1 VWYHT
6 ISRKQDFDPRTGAEV
21 AMEEQREDRTLM
33 AQGAAQREPDVAPY
47 ALSLTKRA
55 MDILLATAGLIISS
69 PLWLI
74 IAIAIILDDGLP
86 VLYTQERVGLNG
98 RIFKLY
104 KFRSMVRDAEGL
116 TGPVLANSDDPR
128 VTRVGRFLR
137 RTALDELPQLLN
149 IFLGDLSFVGPR
161 PEWIECMK
169 DIVSQCPQYEVCYTV
184 RPGLTGFAQ
193 IWGHHDSPPEEK
205 LAYNL
210 KYLREASLWTD
221 IKLIVISFVITFAGK
236 WQERQSH
243 AKPK

>member
-1 VWYHT
+1 
-6 ISRKQDFDPRTGAEV
+6 
-21 AMEEQREDRTLM
+21 MEEQREDQTLM
-33 AQGAAQREPDVAPY
+33 TQGTAQHPEVAPY

-55 MDILLATAGLIISS
+55 MDIFLAAAGLVVSS
-69 PLWLI
+69 PLWLV

-86 VLYTQERVGLNG
+86 VLYSQERVGLNG

-104 KFRSMVRDAEGL
+104 KFRSMVRDAERKTDPL
-116 TGPVLANSDDPR
+116 LSDTDDPR
-128 VTRVGRFLR
+128 VTRIGRFLR
-137 RTALDELPQLLN
+137 ASSLDELPQLIN
-149 IFLGDLSFVGPR
+149 ILVGHMSFVGPR
-161 PEWIECMK
+161 PEWVECMK
-169 DIVSQCPQYEVCYTV
+169 DIVLQCPQYEVCYTV

-221 IKLIVISFVITFAGK
+221 IKLIAKSFAITFAGK

>member
-1 VWYHT
+1 
-6 ISRKQDFDPRTGAEV
+6 
-21 AMEEQREDRTLM
+21 MEKQREDRTLM

-104 KFRSMVRDAEGL
+104 KFRSMVRNAEGL

-161 PEWIECMK
+161 PERPEF
-169 DIVSQCPQYEVCYTV
+169 VREFVQRHPEYEKRHAI
-184 RPGLTGFAQ
+184 RPGLTGLAQ
-193 IWGHHDSPPEEK
+193 IFGHYESPPEEK
-205 LAYNL
+205 LAFDL
-210 KYLREASLWTD
+210 KYMREATLWTD
-221 IKLIVISFVITFAGK
+221 IKLIAKSFAITFAGK